1 MTKNQIKRNFVRAL
15 EAGTLI
21 DVTRKDQVEIFNVC
35 MDKYSDI
42 IHEIQDKNRV
52 LDVGCAGGIL
62 LSMLNEFGHEC
73 HGVDFVDCSE
83 EYPYLYKQ
91 KNIEFTVANAEVD
104 SLPYPDEYFDAVTCG
119 QCMEHFTHSPKHAME
134 EFYRVLKPGGIV
146 EIDVPNVA
154 CFRNRSRLLRGK
166 NITWDFESA
175 YYDVDAIQYNNMSFF
190 PMRHNREYTKAE
202 LHLLLRKSGFKN
214 PKVNFIESR
223 HHYDWPEKLRLA
235 GSRIRDLIPSFR
247 KTLIGFGTK

>member
-1 MTKNQIKRNFVRAL
+1 MTKNQIKSAFVRSL

-21 DVTRKDQVEIFNVC
+21 DVNRSDQVEIFNVC

-42 IHEIQDKNRV
+42 IHEIQDKNKV

-62 LSMLNEFGHEC
+62 LAMLDEMGHEC
-73 HGVDFVDCSE
+73 HGVDITDCSE
-83 EYPYLYKQ
+83 EYPYIYKH
-91 KNIEFTVANAEVD
+91 KNIKFTVANAEID
-104 SLPYPDEYFDAVTCG
+104 SLPYPDDYFDAVTCG
-119 QCMEHFTHSPKHAME
+119 QCVEHFTHSPKHAME

-175 YYDVDAIQYNNMSFF
+175 YYDANPIQHKNMSFF
-190 PMRHNREYTKAE
+190 PMRHNREYTREE
-202 LHLLLRKSGFKN
+202 LTILLKRSGFSDIR
-214 PKVNFIESR
+214 VNFIESL
-223 HHYDWPEKLRLA
+223 HYYKWPKKLRTI
-235 GSRIRDLIPSFR
+235 GSRIRDIIPSFR
-247 KTLIGFGTK
+247 KTLMSFGVK

>member
-1 MTKNQIKRNFVRAL
+1 MTKNQIKLAFVRSL

-21 DVTRKDQVEIFNVC
+21 DVNREDQVEIFNVC

-42 IHEIQDKNRV
+42 IHEIQEKNRV

-91 KNIEFTVANAEVD
+91 KNIKFTIANAEVD
-104 SLPYPDEYFDAVTCG
+104 PLPYPDDYFDAVTCG

-175 YYDVDAIQYNNMSFF
+175 YYDANPIQHNDMSFF
-190 PMRHNREYTKAE
+190 PLRHNREYTREE
-202 LHLLLRKSGFKN
+202 LITLLERSGFSN
-214 PKVNFIESR
+214 IRVNFIESL
-223 HHYDWPEKLRLA
+223 HYYKWPKKIRLV

-247 KTLIGFGTK
+247 KTLMGFGTK